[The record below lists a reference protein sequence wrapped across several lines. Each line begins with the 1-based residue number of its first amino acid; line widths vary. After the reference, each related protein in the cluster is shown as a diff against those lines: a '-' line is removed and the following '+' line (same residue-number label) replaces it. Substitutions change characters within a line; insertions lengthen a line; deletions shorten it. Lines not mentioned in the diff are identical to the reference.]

1 MKALLLAAGRS
12 KRVKPIEDKNFLR
25 FCGKYLI
32 EHQMKAL
39 KKAGFSEI
47 IVVGGAHNLQ
57 PLKEV
62 AKNFS
67 AQVVEQKEL
76 DEGMAGAVLSAETL
90 INDEPLL
97 IMSSNDVVE
106 DSVFE
111 LLKKA
116 VEGEG
121 DAFLLAYRVKRYFPG
136 GYLKVNGLQIES
148 IVEKPLPG
156 EEPSDLINLVYHI
169 HRDPKALF
177 AALKK
182 VSNEKDDRYELALD
196 ALMRE
201 KTFKAIP
208 YDGFWQ
214 AIKHPWHVL
223 DLMKFFMEKEEA
235 RIDPSAQIADSAII
249 KGKVVIEAGVKVLDN
264 AVIQGPAYIG
274 KNSVVANNALVRE
287 SCVGERSV
295 VGFTTEVARSY
306 IGDDAWFHSNYI
318 GDSIIGDQCSFGAGA
333 VTANL
338 RLDEKEIGD
347 SHRNKLGAILGDRI
361 RIGVNTSLMPG
372 VRVGS
377 DSMIGSGLIIAE
389 DIEPKKYVT
398 GKTELVIKENR
409 AILDPE
415 ARNAMLKSLK
425 S

>member
-32 EHQMKAL
+32 EHQLEAL
-39 KKAGFSEI
+39 KKAGFNEI
-47 IVVGGAHNLQ
+47 TIVGGAHNLER
-57 PLKEV
+57 LTEV

-67 AQVVEQKEL
+67 AHMVEQKDL
-76 DEGMAGAVLSAETL
+76 DQGMAGAVLSAESH
-90 INDEPLL
+90 IQDGPLL

-116 VEGEG
+116 LQGDG
-121 DAFLLAYRVKRYFPG
+121 DAFLLAYRVKKYFPG

-208 YDGFWQ
+208 
-214 AIKHPWHVL
+214 
-223 DLMKFFMEKEEA
+223 
-235 RIDPSAQIADSAII
+235 
-249 KGKVVIEAGVKVLDN
+249 
-264 AVIQGPAYIG
+264 
-274 KNSVVANNALVRE
+274 
-287 SCVGERSV
+287 
-295 VGFTTEVARSY
+295 
-306 IGDDAWFHSNYI
+306 
-318 GDSIIGDQCSFGAGA
+318 
-333 VTANL
+333 
-338 RLDEKEIGD
+338 
-347 SHRNKLGAILGDRI
+347 
-361 RIGVNTSLMPG
+361 
-372 VRVGS
+372 
-377 DSMIGSGLIIAE
+377 
-389 DIEPKKYVT
+389 
-398 GKTELVIKENR
+398 
-409 AILDPE
+409 
-415 ARNAMLKSLK
+415 
-425 S
+425 